1 MTVRGYLNENEIHM
15 KFSTLPV
22 VLFEGMRTKGWGWF
36 LLDKE
41 YTLTKEVQ
49 WVVISSVFE
58 DEV

>member
-1 MTVRGYLNENEIHM
+1 M

-22 VLFEGMRTKGWGWF
+22 VLFEGMRIKGWGWF
-36 LLDKE
+36 LLDKR